1 MTTADRP
8 RSPSMTRLRK
18 WAKRMLLVLLSA
30 GLGLP
35 ATGAVYQAISC
46 ARDRASNPLPGKS
59 VKVGDKSLHFYRLGK
74 GGPAVIL
81 ESGMGGTWL
90 DWNAIQSRIA
100 QFTTVCS
107 YDRLGLGWS
116 DVTDRPQT
124 REEVARRLH
133 SLLSESAIQGP
144 YVLVGHSLG
153 GVYVRAFAGL
163 YPDEVVG
170 IVLIDSS
177 HEQDSLRRTRPAS
190 QEQKIRKRRADL
202 ELGALLEPFGVVR
215 LLVPLAGD
223 VAAMPLDAD
232 QKRALLATWY
242 RTGAIRS
249 LLYED
254 QAAESELSRPQ
265 PPERLGATPLVVLTA
280 AREGRGVRYS
290 KEELPQQAQGWLDLQ
305 DDLARLSSRSEH
317 IIAEHSGHYIHHDE
331 PDLVVDAIHKMVNA
345 ARAAPAADGK
355 DPLPRSEQ

>member
-1 MTTADRP
+1 
-8 RSPSMTRLRK
+8 MTRLRK
-18 WAKRMLLVLLSA
+18 WAKRILLVLLSA
-30 GLGLP
+30 GIGLP
-35 ATGAVYQAISC
+35 IAGAIYQAISC
-46 ARDRASNPLPGKS
+46 ARDRASNPPPGKL
-59 VKVGDKSLHFYRLGK
+59 VKVGDKSLHFYRLGG

-81 ESGMGGTWL
+81 ESGWGGTWL

-116 DVTDRPQT
+116 DHTDRPQT

-153 GVYVRAFAGL
+153 GIYVRAFAGL
-163 YPDEVVG
+163 YPDEVAG

-177 HEQDSLRRTRPAS
+177 HEQDSLRRTLPAS
-190 QEQKIRKRRADL
+190 QEEAIRKRRADL
-202 ELGALLEPFGVVR
+202 EPGAVLEPFGVVR
-215 LLVPLAGD
+215 LFVPLAGD
-223 VAAMPLDAD
+223 MDAMPLDAD

-254 QAAESELSRPQ
+254 QAAESELARPQ
-265 PPERLGATPLVVLTA
+265 PPERLGAIPLVVLTA

-290 KEELPQQAQGWLDLQ
+290 KEELPEQVQGWLDLQ
-305 DDLARLSSRSEH
+305 DDLARLSSRSGH

-331 PDLVVDAIHKMVNA
+331 PELVIDAIHKMVNA
-345 ARAAPAADGK
+345 ARAAPATDGK
-355 DPLPRSEQ
+355 HQLPRSEW

>member
-1 MTTADRP
+1 
-8 RSPSMTRLRK
+8 MTRVRK
-18 WAKRMLLVLLSA
+18 MARRILLVLLSV

-35 ATGAVYQAISC
+35 TVGLIYQAISC
-46 ARDRASNPLPGKS
+46 ARDRASNPPPGKL
-59 VKVGDKSLHFYRLGK
+59 VKVGDKSLHLYRLGE

-81 ESGMGGTWL
+81 ESGWGGTWL
-90 DWNAIQSRIA
+90 DWNAIQDRIA

-116 DVTDRPQT
+116 DPTDRPQT
-124 REEVARRLH
+124 RDEVARRLH
-133 SLLSESAIQGP
+133 SLLSESAIPGP

-153 GVYVRAFAGL
+153 GIYVRAFAGL
-163 YPDEVVG
+163 YPDEVAG

-177 HEQDSLRRTRPAS
+177 HEQDSLRRRLPAS
-190 QEQKIRKRRADL
+190 QEEGIRKQKTDL
-202 ELGALLEPFGVVR
+202 QLGAVLEPFGVVR
-215 LLVPLAGD
+215 LFVPLDGD
-223 VAAMPLDAD
+223 LAAMPLDVN
-232 QKRALLATWY
+232 QKRSLLATLY

-249 LLYED
+249 LLYEN
-254 QAAESELSRPQ
+254 QATESELARPQ
-265 PPERLGATPLVVLTA
+265 PPDRLGAIPLVVLTA

-290 KEELPQQAQGWLDLQ
+290 KEELPKQVRGWLDLQ

-345 ARAAPAADGK
+345 ARAALVTDGT
-355 DPLPRSEQ
+355 DSPPRSVQ